1 MLSFYYHELM
11 EKTEGNEGKK
21 YVVIDDHMRDGVLDK
36 IKIILC
42 ITKLDDNEIL
52 IDTYIK
58 LTDKVARKNATAL
71 ISCAVKDNDTLY
83 LKLNSEEAL
92 VA

>member
-42 ITKLDDNEIL
+42 IAKLDDNEIL
-52 IDTYIK
+52 IDT
-58 LTDKVARKNATAL
+58 
-71 ISCAVKDNDTLY
+71 
-83 LKLNSEEAL
+83 
-92 VA
+92 